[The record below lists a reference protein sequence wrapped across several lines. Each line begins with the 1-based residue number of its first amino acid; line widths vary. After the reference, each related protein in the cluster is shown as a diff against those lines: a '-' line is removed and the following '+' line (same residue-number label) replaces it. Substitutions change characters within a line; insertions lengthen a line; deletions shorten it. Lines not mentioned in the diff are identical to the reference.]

1 MSPLAEVVNK
11 PLLATVKPE
20 PVRTAPSIVSFVPVK
35 LKPFASAISPDTSV
49 RLDPA
54 NCWKPPAVTASAK
67 VTSVADETEIRPG
80 AVRLL
85 LPPTTPAKRTLPV
98 PAVKVRLNA
107 DPSASTAPRNRISPP
122 LVAPVVT
129 MRSPFRTV
137 APVRV
142 MVPPLFAGSLVLAVA
157 ETLPSR
163 LIVAAVRETLPPSA
177 SRPLAEIAPTE
188 MPPLRDWSKT
198 EPAAADAAATS
209 PLLVNVPV
217 EIAPVAKTLIRPPLE

>member
-1 MSPLAEVVNK
+1 MADVVNK

-20 PVRTAPSIVSFVPVK
+20 PALTAPSIVSFVPVK
-35 LKPFASAISPDTSV
+35 AKPLPSVIVPDTRV
-49 RLDPA
+49 RLEPA
-54 NCWKPPAVTASAK
+54 SCSNPRAVTAASK
-67 VTSVADETEIRPG
+67 LTSVAEETEIRPG

-85 LPPTTPAKRTLPV
+85 LPPTTPAKRMLPV

-122 LVAPVVT
+122 LVAPVVR

-142 MVPPLFAGSLVLAVA
+142 MVPPLFAALLVLAVD
-157 ETLPSR
+157 EMLPSR
-163 LIVAAVRETLPPSA
+163 LILAAVRETLPPNA
-177 SRPLAEIAPTE
+177 SRPLAEIAPAE
-188 MPPLRDWSKT
+188 MIPLSDCSKT
-198 EPAAADAAATS
+198 EPAAADAAAVS

-217 EIAPVAKTLIRPPLE
+217 VIAPVARIVIAPPLE